1 MRKSEG
7 AGDTV
12 AAVTPDWCG
21 MGKCLTHLWDSVSP
35 CDVFRAGW
43 CDPGVHGCRVVK
55 VRLCLQRRESS
66 CSNRNG
72 PDLWTSVG
80 FPRTREYVS
89 QTSECI
95 SWASMGISRMGEC
108 ISQAHVSHG
117 RVCLMDKPA
126 SQTSMDV
133 SRTGVGV
140 SWTSEGGILLGLLH
154 SSPTARTLSLT
165 N

>member
-12 AAVTPDWCG
+12 AVVTPEWCG
-21 MGKCLTHLWDSVSP
+21 MGKCPTHLWDSVSP

-43 CDPGVHGCRVVK
+43 YDPDVHGCRVAK
-55 VRLCLQRRESS
+55 VRQCLQRQESS
-66 CSNRNG
+66 CSSRNG
-72 PDLWTSVG
+72 PDSWTSVG
-80 FPRTREYVS
+80 FPRTREYAS

-95 SWASMGISRMGEC
+95 SWASMGISWMGEC
-108 ISQAHVSHG
+108 VSQAHVSHG
-117 RVCLMDKPA
+117 QACLTNKYGCL
-126 SQTSMDV
+126 T
-133 SRTGVGV
+133 TGVGV
-140 SWTSEGGILLGLLH
+140 SWTSEGDILLGFLH